1 MHSAQGAVQQ
11 YGYQATFPLLLNVSG
26 QPTYFMALKDSS
38 SLVKMYA
45 MVNVQQYQIV
55 ATGSSVMECES
66 AYIALLQENNIEVDE
81 SVLVDESLR
90 FEARGIVAE
99 IRSAVLDGTT
109 YYYFRLEEDPTYYRI
124 SAATC
129 ENAIVVNVG
138 DGSHHLRFL
147 GGDWWN
153 PQCRPHR
160 LKQSSRDSASCTVSF
175 L

>member
-1 MHSAQGAVQQ
+1 
-11 YGYQATFPLLLNVSG
+11 
-26 QPTYFMALKDSS
+26 MALKDSS

-90 FEARGIVAE
+90 FEGRGIVAE

-109 YYYFRLEEDPTYYRI
+109 YYYFRLEETPPITV
-124 SAATC
+124 SAPRPVKTPF
-129 ENAIVVNVG
+129 VVNVG
-138 DGSHHLRFL
+138 DAVTISGSSEAA
-147 GGDWWN
+147 GGIRNAD
-153 PQCRPHR
+153 RI
-160 LKQSSRDSASCTVSF
+160 A
-175 L
+175 

>member
-1 MHSAQGAVQQ
+1 
-11 YGYQATFPLLLNVSG
+11 
-26 QPTYFMALKDSS
+26 
-38 SLVKMYA
+38 
-45 MVNVQQYQIV
+45 
-55 ATGSSVMECES
+55 MECES

-138 DGSHHLRFL
+138 DAVTISGSSEAA
-147 GGDWWN
+147 GGIRNAD
-153 PQCRPHR
+153 RI
-160 LKQSSRDSASCTVSF
+160 A
-175 L
+175 